1 MRTRNKS
8 LIWRKIREALTYMSV
23 ENVSDGRKK
32 CKNSFGDFVNIH
44 DAQAV
49 GLGKMKK
56 RTMFFFNYPGHH

>member
-1 MRTRNKS
+1 
-8 LIWRKIREALTYMSV
+8 MSV